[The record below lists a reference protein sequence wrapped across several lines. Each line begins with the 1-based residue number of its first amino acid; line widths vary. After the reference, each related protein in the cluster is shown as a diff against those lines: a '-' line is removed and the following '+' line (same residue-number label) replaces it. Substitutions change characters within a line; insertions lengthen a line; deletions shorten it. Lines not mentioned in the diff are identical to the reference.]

1 VCEYRRMNSPEDPEE
16 RIRQLEQSAA
26 GYGAVELGGQQPGD
40 SEGFTPTAALPPPVY
55 GNPPPYGNQPPYGS
69 PPSYGDAYMPPA
81 GTHFTPIQKKGGV
94 PVGLIVGLVAVVLI
108 AVFGGI
114 AAFVWNMTST
124 VESNT
129 TNPPSDDSSVAGG
142 GGSVDKPDGTQTD
155 SPPSI
160 AIPNIP
166 GIPGIPDITN
176 IPGFPGGDT
185 EETATP
191 GGQFSVAG
199 IDGNKTVACNE
210 SNVSISGVNNTVTL
224 TGHCLSIT
232 VSGIDNKVSVDST
245 DKIGASGFDNEII
258 YHSGDPQ
265 IDATASNTVL
275 RG

>member
-1 VCEYRRMNSPEDPEE
+1 MNSPEDPEE

-26 GYGAVELGGQQPGD
+26 GYGAVELGGQQPSGT
-40 SEGFTPTAALPPPVY
+40 EGFTPTAPLPPPVY
-55 GNPPPYGNQPPYGS
+55 ANPPQYGSPPPYGS
-69 PPSYGDAYMPPA
+69 PPSYGDPYMPPA
-81 GTHFTPIQKKGGV
+81 GTHFTPIQKKSGV
-94 PVGLIVGLVAVVLI
+94 PGECVVPRVDLGGLRII
-108 AVFGGI
+108 NNNT
-114 AAFVWNMTST
+114 AFVWNMTST
-124 VESNT
+124 VESIT

-142 GGSVDKPDGTQTD
+142 GGSIDRPDGTQTN

-199 IDGNKTVACNE
+199 IDGNKTVACNG
-210 SNVSISGVNNTVTL
+210 SNVTVSGVNNTVTL

-245 DKIGASGFDNEII
+245 DKIGASGFDNQII
-258 YHSGDPQ
+258 YHSGNPQ
-265 IDATASNTVL
+265 IDTTASNTVSQ
-275 RG
+275 G

>member
-1 VCEYRRMNSPEDPEE
+1 M
-16 RIRQLEQSAA
+16 
-26 GYGAVELGGQQPGD
+26 
-40 SEGFTPTAALPPPVY
+40 PPV
-55 GNPPPYGNQPPYGS
+55 
-69 PPSYGDAYMPPA
+69 

-94 PVGLIVGLVAVVLI
+94 PVGLIIGLVAVVLI
-108 AVFGGI
+108 AIFGGI

-124 VESNT
+124 VGVHHDET
-129 TNPPSDDSSVAGG
+129 TQRRLERGRWRRIGRQAG
-142 GGSVDKPDGTQTD
+142 GTQTN
-155 SPPSI
+155 SPPTI
-160 AIPNIP
+160 AIPN
-166 GIPGIPDITN
+166 IPGIPDITN

-210 SNVSISGVNNTVTL
+210 SNVSVSGVNNTVTL
-224 TGHCLSIT
+224 TGHCLSVT

-265 IDATASNTVL
+265 IDTTASNTVS

>member
-1 VCEYRRMNSPEDPEE
+1 MNAPEDPEE

-26 GYGAVELGGQQPGD
+26 GYGAVELGGQQPSG
-40 SEGFTPTAALPPPVY
+40 SEGSIPTAPLPPPAY
-55 GNPPPYGNQPPYGS
+55 GSTPPYGNTPS
-69 PPSYGDAYMPPA
+69 SYGDQYMPPV

-108 AVFGGI
+108 AIFGGI

-124 VESNT
+124 VESIT
-129 TNPPSDDSSVAGG
+129 TKPPSDDSSVAGG
-142 GGSVDKPDGTQTD
+142 GGSVDKPDGTETN

-166 GIPGIPDITN
+166 GIPDITN
-176 IPGFPGGDT
+176 IPGLPGGDT
-185 EETATP
+185 GETATP

-210 SNVSISGVNNTVTL
+210 SNVSVSGVNNTVTL

-232 VSGIDNKVSVDST
+232 VSGVGNKVTVDTT
-245 DKIGASGFDNEII
+245 DKIGASGFNNAII

-265 IDATASNTVL
+265 IDATASNTVS

>member
-1 VCEYRRMNSPEDPEE
+1 MCEYRRMNSPEDPEE

-26 GYGAVELGGQQPGD
+26 GYGAVELGGAQQSGG
-40 SEGFTPTAALPPPVY
+40 SEGYTPPPPLPPPAY
-55 GNPPPYGNQPPYGS
+55 GTPPPYENQPPYGS
-69 PPSYGDAYMPPA
+69 PPSYGDPYMPPV

-94 PVGLIVGLVAVVLI
+94 PVGLIIGLVAVVLI

-124 VESNT
+124 VGSIT
-129 TNPPSDDSSVAGG
+129 TKPPSDDSSVAGG
-142 GGSVDKPDGTQTD
+142 GGTVDKPGGAQTN
-155 SPPSI
+155 SPPTI
-160 AIPNIP
+160 AIPN
-166 GIPGIPDITN
+166 IPGIPDITN

-210 SNVSISGVNNTVTL
+210 SNVSVSGVNNKVTL
-224 TGHCLSIT
+224 TGHCLSVT
-232 VSGIDNKVSVDST
+232 VSGVDNQVTIDST

-258 YHSGDPQ
+258 YHSGNPQ
-265 IDATASNTVL
+265 IDTTASNTVSQ
-275 RG
+275 G